1 MGMARVKESL
11 LSQKLAVLVN
21 FHSRD
26 HNATVDPCKES
37 ANRLGLLDK
46 RISAPRQKLFCIGD
60 DGQTTTTIP
69 FARWHLEASDLWHGF
84 ELYHK
89 PGPQAPPEDQ
99 DAALA
104 H

>member
-11 LSQKLAVLVN
+11 PSQKLAVLVN
-21 FHSRD
+21 FNSRD
-26 HNATVDPCKES
+26 HNATVDPCKEG

-60 DGQTTTTIP
+60 DGQTTTAIR

-84 ELYHK
+84 ETYHVAR
-89 PGPQAPPEDQ
+89 PQASPEDQ
-99 DAALA
+99 DAAHA